1 MSEEAFVK
9 ATWRALF
16 LMGLVLTVA
25 SCSSQQNPPS
35 APTSSAATAQATSAP
50 APAAAPTQVTPLGGL
65 ADPDARLFAVTSA
78 DTPAGAENPCVFD
91 PATGQFVCPEH
102 TRDGITFTL
111 RFTLYDASGKVQ
123 SARDRNTASVRTETT
138 AAGTITRENGNTA
151 TVSRRGTMMTT
162 GLGPDAKTHTLNG
175 SEQGTIATTITG
187 KDGATIT
194 TNTSI
199 EDTTTN
205 LVVPVRP
212 GDRSAA
218 YPLSGTRVHTAV
230 TKGPGDRGAL
240 TVRRQ
245 ETFDGTNIVKVE
257 LTVNGVTQSCTFDL
271 ATKTSTCKRD

>member
-1 MSEEAFVK
+1 VNG
-9 ATWRALF
+9 TCRALV
-16 LMGLVLTVA
+16 LIVVGLTVV
-25 SCSSQQNPPS
+25 SCSSQSNPPA
-35 APTSSAATAQATSAP
+35 APTSSTATVPTTPAP
-50 APAAAPTQVTPLGGL
+50 APVANPTQATPLGGL

-78 DTPAGAENPCVFD
+78 DTPAGAQKSCVFD
-91 PATGQFVCPEH
+91 PATGQFVCPDRTH
-102 TRDGITFTL
+102 DGMTFTL
-111 RFTLYDASGKVQ
+111 RFTLYDGGGKVQ
-123 SARDRNTASVRTETT
+123 SARDRNTAAIRTETT
-138 AAGTITRENGNTA
+138 AQGTITRESGDTA

-187 KDGATIT
+187 KDGAKLT

-205 LVVPVRP
+205 LVVPV
-212 GDRSAA
+212 GSADRGSA
-218 YPLSGTRVHTAV
+218 YPLSGVRVHTAV

-245 ETFDGTNIVKVE
+245 ETFNGTNIVKVE

-271 ATKTSTCKRD
+271 ATKSSTCKRD

>member
-1 MSEEAFVK
+1 VK
-9 ATWRALF
+9 RTCRALF
-16 LMGLVLTVA
+16 LMVLGLTVA
-25 SCSSQQNPPS
+25 NCSSQQTPPV
-35 APTSSAATAQATSAP
+35 APTSSTATAQGVSAP
-50 APAAAPTQVTPLGGL
+50 ATQVTSLGGL
-65 ADPDARLFAVTSA
+65 SDPDARLFAVTSA

-91 PATGQFVCPEH
+91 PATGQFVCPDR

-111 RFTLYDASGKVQ
+111 RFTLHDASGKVQ
-123 SARDRNTASVRTETT
+123 SARDRNTAAIGTETT
-138 AAGTITRENGNTA
+138 AEGTITRENGNTA

-187 KDGATIT
+187 KDGAKFT
-194 TNTSI
+194 TNTTI
-199 EDTTTN
+199 EDTTRN

-212 GDRSAA
+212 ADRGAA
-218 YPLSGTRVHTAV
+218 YPLSGVRVHTAV
-230 TKGPGDRGAL
+230 TKGPGDRGTL

>member
-1 MSEEAFVK
+1 MK
-9 ATWRALF
+9 AMWRALF
-16 LMGLVLTVA
+16 LTVLGLTMA
-25 SCSSQQNPPS
+25 SCSNQQNPPS
-35 APTSSAATAQATSAP
+35 APTSSTATAQATPAQ
-50 APAAAPTQVTPLGGL
+50 APAATPTQVTSLGGL

-91 PATGQFVCPEH
+91 PATGQFVCPER

-123 SARDRNTASVRTETT
+123 SARDRNTAAIRTETT

-151 TVSRRGTMMTT
+151 TVNRRGTMMTT

-175 SEQGTIATTITG
+175 NEQGTIATTITG
-187 KDGATIT
+187 KDGAKFT
-194 TNTSI
+194 TSTSI
-199 EDTTTN
+199 EDSTTN

-212 GDRSAA
+212 GDRSEA

-240 TVRRQ
+240 TVRCLLYTSPSPR
-245 ETFDGTNIVKVE
+245 DG
-257 LTVNGVTQSCTFDL
+257 LLSRMPSS
-271 ATKTSTCKRD
+271 A